1 MHKYARILSA
11 IITAVLLL
19 AVTAASARQY
29 ANAYRLTEGDPIW
42 AGIAAGIVVG
52 TILLSFLNPSHYA
65 SRVGF
70 WVLVGSAFAAALVN
84 AAIPLGIVEYAP
96 LLWNI
101 VVFLMVAIP
110 TPVALWV
117 IKSVVVEA
125 EPEPIPKALPKPKP
139 ERNSPGFGVMV
150 RVSKP
155 KPKPKP
161 ATETPFGAAT
171 ETDTDTLYETLGLL
185 RQVGKVA
192 KVAASL
198 GISPA
203 AVNKRLRKLYDMD
216 RAAVERDAPEW
227 VERNIGS
234 KVE

>member
-1 MHKYARILSA
+1 
-11 IITAVLLL
+11 
-19 AVTAASARQY
+19 
-29 ANAYRLTEGDPIW
+29 
-42 AGIAAGIVVG
+42 
-52 TILLSFLNPSHYA
+52 
-65 SRVGF
+65 
-70 WVLVGSAFAAALVN
+70 
-84 AAIPLGIVEYAP
+84 
-96 LLWNI
+96 
-101 VVFLMVAIP
+101 
-110 TPVALWV
+110 
-117 IKSVVVEA
+117 VVVEA